1 MAGVAAL
8 ALLTAPALAQGE
20 TPPADQALAIAQ
32 EAKQAINLMWML
44 VCAFIVFL
52 MQVGFAFVEA
62 GFTRAKNVVHT
73 MLMNLVVFCVAAL
86 GYWSIGF
93 ALQFGAINY
102 EWPGVTTAGAIPGPW
117 SHAPI
122 TLGDWTGILN
132 TPMFL
137 LGEQVSVAGASGFG
151 LSGMTLTAGV
161 LTFFIFQ
168 MVFMDTAATIP
179 TGAMAERLK
188 FSGFCLMAL
197 FVSLFL
203 YPVIGGWVWGGG
215 WLQNLGRINGLGNGV
230 VDFAGSGV
238 VHTVGGAIA
247 LAGAIVLGPRKG
259 RFGPNGSVNPMLGHN
274 IPLAVVGSII
284 LVFGWFA
291 FNAGSAYGVTGAF
304 GQLAANAA
312 VNSLL
317 SGAAG
322 GISGLLLSWV
332 LSDNR
337 KPDVSMTVNGMLAGL
352 VAITTACAFVV
363 SGAAVFI
370 GLIAGAISYAGTK
383 FLERVK
389 IDDPVGAIPVH
400 LFNGIWGLLTVGI
413 FGSGLSITQG
423 WNGMDRSIT
432 GVLFGNT
439 GQLTAQFIGAGAI
452 FVASFVPSLFFFM
465 ILKASDLLRAADAH
479 EIVGL
484 DVAEMGVSGY
494 NDDAPAANARP
505 QGRDLDPQRSAWSF
519 LTEDGKSSLRPPAL
533 LPSSVE
539 SSGSRPARA
548 TGNGYTPPSTRPRNN
563 EANANTGPFTISPTD
578 KSRKPGDTGASN
590 GAAKAPDARSKRPD
604 SQANNPAGSA

>member
-1 MAGVAAL
+1 
-8 ALLTAPALAQGE
+8 
-20 TPPADQALAIAQ
+20 
-32 EAKQAINLMWML
+32 
-44 VCAFIVFL
+44 
-52 MQVGFAFVEA
+52 
-62 GFTRAKNVVHT
+62 
-73 MLMNLVVFCVAAL
+73 
-86 GYWSIGF
+86 
-93 ALQFGAINY
+93 
-102 EWPGVTTAGAIPGPW
+102 
-117 SHAPI
+117 
-122 TLGDWTGILN
+122 
-132 TPMFL
+132 
-137 LGEQVSVAGASGFG
+137 
-151 LSGMTLTAGV
+151 
-161 LTFFIFQ
+161 
-168 MVFMDTAATIP
+168 
-179 TGAMAERLK
+179 
-188 FSGFCLMAL
+188 
-197 FVSLFL
+197 
-203 YPVIGGWVWGGG
+203 
-215 WLQNLGRINGLGNGV
+215 
-230 VDFAGSGV
+230 
-238 VHTVGGAIA
+238 
-247 LAGAIVLGPRKG
+247 
-259 RFGPNGSVNPMLGHN
+259 MLGHN

-604 SQANNPAGSA
+604 SQGNNPAGSA